1 MPPNNTTTS
10 EPITLTPIQLVE
22 VCVQFAADMGWIDA
36 PIGREWL
43 VQLKHQS
50 SPQLIRTHSSHKR
63 RLWPKSRFWPAHS
76 VAIAAQD
83 SLDAAGIEYA
93 IDAESLS
100 ELQRRWEA
108 P

>member
-1 MPPNNTTTS
+1 MPPDRPTS
-10 EPITLTPIQLVE
+10 ERITLTPTQLVE

-36 PIGREWL
+36 PIGKEWL
-43 VQLKHQS
+43 VELKHRAG
-50 SPQLIRTHSSHKR
+50 PQLIRTTSSRKR

-76 VAIAAQD
+76 VAMAAQD

-93 IDAESLS
+93 IDVESLG